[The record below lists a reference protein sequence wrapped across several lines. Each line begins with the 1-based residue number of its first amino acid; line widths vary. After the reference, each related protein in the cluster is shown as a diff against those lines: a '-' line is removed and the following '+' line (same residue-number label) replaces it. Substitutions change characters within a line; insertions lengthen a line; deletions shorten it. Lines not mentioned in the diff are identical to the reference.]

1 MIMDENYQNL
11 ANAIIIR
18 AAKDYRASRTY
29 LRNHPK
35 TDDLVATV
43 KKQKELRKK
52 RREKREALG
61 LPEVKEPR
69 TREEQQLSRIRYSE
83 KMQKDTERFFR
94 SQWFCQLS
102 EADGKALL
110 KKLEE
115 EYA

>member
-1 MIMDENYQNL
+1 MDLTENYQNL
-11 ANAIIIR
+11 ANAIILR

-29 LRNHPK
+29 LKNHPK
-35 TDDLVATV
+35 TEELVATV

-69 TREEQQLSRIRYSE
+69 TLDEYRLSRIRYAE
-83 KMQKDTERFFR
+83 KMRNDTEHFFR

-102 EADGKALL
+102 ELDGKALL
-110 KKLEE
+110 KRLEE
-115 EYA
+115 EFA

>member
-1 MIMDENYQNL
+1 MDENYQNL

-35 TDDLVATV
+35 TDELVAAV

-61 LPEVKEPR
+61 LPEVQEKR
-69 TREEQQLSRIRYSE
+69 TLEEHRLSRIRHAE
-83 KMQKDTERFFR
+83 KMQKETESFFR
-94 SQWFCQLS
+94 SAWFRQLS
-102 EADGKALL
+102 GLDGCALL
-110 KKLEE
+110 KRLEE
-115 EYA
+115 EFA